1 MEGFRHKSIMDEKR
15 INLFDLLVELSG
27 LDRNV
32 IDQEL
37 GVLIQKLKLDPKNL
51 SVDDIRHIA
60 ALYLF
65 EVQSSTENDMSL
77 HGALAGER
85 VFEIAAEA

>member
-1 MEGFRHKSIMDEKR
+1 MDAQK
-15 INLFDLLVELSG
+15 INLYDLLVELSG

-37 GVLIQKLKLDPKNL
+37 GVLIQKLNLNPKNL
-51 SVDDIRHIA
+51 STDDIRRIA

-65 EVQSSTENDMSL
+65 EIQSSNGDEW
-77 HGALAGER
+77 AGCESPLLSDKGSPYP
-85 VFEIAAEA
+85 AEA

>member
-1 MEGFRHKSIMDEKR
+1 MDAQK
-15 INLFDLLVELSG
+15 INLYDLLVELSG

-37 GVLIQKLKLDPKNL
+37 GVLIQKLNLDPKNL
-51 SVDDIRHIA
+51 STDDIRRIA

-65 EVQSSTENDMSL
+65 EIQSSNGDEW
-77 HGALAGER
+77 ALCKSPFLSDKGSP
-85 VFEIAAEA
+85 FPAEA